1 MVLSKHIDALRLES
15 QILKKTPQAQL
26 RKEAFIDAYDSHKN
40 IPQFEIPQNSS
51 NEQLIYKYLSQEL
64 ALDGIPT
71 LNLASFV
78 NTYVDDTSARLIQ
91 DNLTKNLA
99 DNDEYPS
106 LIDIQ
111 TRCIS
116 ILSNLWHAPGKVD
129 KVTGNRV
136 TNSIGTAT
144 TGSSEQSC

>member
-99 DNDEYPS
+99 DND
-106 LIDIQ
+106 
-111 TRCIS
+111 
-116 ILSNLWHAPGKVD
+116 
-129 KVTGNRV
+129 
-136 TNSIGTAT
+136 
-144 TGSSEQSC
+144 

>member
-99 DNDEYPS
+99 DNDEYPRS
-106 LIDIQ
+106 L
-111 TRCIS
+111 
-116 ILSNLWHAPGKVD
+116 
-129 KVTGNRV
+129 VT
-136 TNSIGTAT
+136 
-144 TGSSEQSC
+144 E